1 MRYIPIVLLA
11 PSDKPIS
18 PDNPPF
24 FELPDNIRRNL
35 AIPARRVSLSPIPI
49 KDTLEMGI
57 NTYYTT
63 PVSFQELTNAIVPA
77 LESHLAS
84 PTDIVKDTILS
95 ILLAEDNYVN
105 QKLAVKLLEV
115 AGHKI
120 EVANDGEM
128 AIEMYKRKQMAREPF
143 DVILMDVSMP
153 VMGGMEAT
161 GLIREYELSEG
172 LERTPIVALTAHAMI
187 GDKERCLAAG

>member
-1 MRYIPIVLLA
+1 M
-11 PSDKPIS
+11 
-18 PDNPPF
+18 
-24 FELPDNIRRNL
+24 
-35 AIPARRVSLSPIPI
+35 SPIPV
-49 KDTLEMGI
+49 KDCLEMGI

-63 PVSFQELTNAIVPA
+63 PLSLHELCNAMVPA
-77 LESHLAS
+77 LESHQLKPS
-84 PTDIVKDTILS
+84 DSGKDAVLS

-120 EVANDGEM
+120 DVADNGEI
-128 AIEMYKRKQMAREPF
+128 AVDKFKRQRLANTPF

-161 GLIREYELSEG
+161 GNIRQHEEQEG
-172 LERTPIVALTAHAMI
+172 WPRIPIIALTAHAML
-187 GDKERCLAAG
+187 GDREKCIEAGMVCAIA